1 MAENSSFAGSFDT
14 SAFVISN
21 NVRQPVPLPD
31 CLLPGEEGLDCD
43 GELGGNSLQK
53 GYLARTRIVW
63 RHRTEPERTQTTLA
77 GSEGN
82 ENESANPELSAST
95 AYKVRP
101 ASFRIE
107 TRDYEWLL
115 VQPYPTGGILVDR
128 QRKVCDL
135 GIAWRIQNVPP
146 HHVAV
151 GIVQDQ
157 AHMIKTDNSAK
168 RFGYALEQTS
178 EISAAGD

>member
-1 MAENSSFAGSFDT
+1 
-14 SAFVISN
+14 
-21 NVRQPVPLPD
+21 
-31 CLLPGEEGLDCD
+31 
-43 GELGGNSLQK
+43 
-53 GYLARTRIVW
+53 
-63 RHRTEPERTQTTLA
+63 
-77 GSEGN
+77 
-82 ENESANPELSAST
+82 
-95 AYKVRP
+95 VRP

-115 VQPYPTGGILVDR
+115 VQPHPTGGILVHR
-128 QRKVCDL
+128 QRKVCDF

-157 AHMIKTDNSAK
+157 PNMIKTDNSAK